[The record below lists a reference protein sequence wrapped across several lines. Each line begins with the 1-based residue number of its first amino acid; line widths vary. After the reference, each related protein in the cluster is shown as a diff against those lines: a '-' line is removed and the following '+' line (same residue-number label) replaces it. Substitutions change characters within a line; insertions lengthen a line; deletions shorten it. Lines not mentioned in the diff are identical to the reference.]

1 MIINWCMTFY
11 KGNTH
16 FLHGIP
22 NFKKQLS
29 PSTIHTAHTLWEG
42 TLLLSERI
50 RGEGPLASGWICNEC
65 HRSLIADRLPKLALA
80 NNMWIGP
87 VPPQLAMLTLPEEL
101 LISRHFPRCYV
112 VKLHPRL
119 NRGVNPS
126 HLQRGMAG
134 NVTLYDMNTNDVIKM
149 LEGQLLPQPVIS
161 LASVLAITYLG
172 TQKLPKNWLKN
183 TFRVRQFVVHDALI
197 WLKANNPLY
206 GDINIANELLDQLPE
221 DDVPDEITSI
231 IRHVSNDDIASREA
245 EGYVPNGELDEGK
258 VDEII

>member
-1 MIINWCMTFY
+1 
-11 KGNTH
+11 
-16 FLHGIP
+16 
-22 NFKKQLS
+22 
-29 PSTIHTAHTLWEG
+29 
-42 TLLLSERI
+42 
-50 RGEGPLASGWICNEC
+50 
-65 HRSLIADRLPKLALA
+65 
-80 NNMWIGP
+80 
-87 VPPQLAMLTLPEEL
+87 
-101 LISRHFPRCYV
+101 
-112 VKLHPRL
+112 
-119 NRGVNPS
+119 
-126 HLQRGMAG
+126 MAG

-183 TFRVRQFVVHDALI
+183 TFRVQRFVVHDALI